1 MWLTCRRQHDFSRPG
16 LRIPRIYLFLRVF
29 LSPLSSLVST
39 QLFARFPKYDHS
51 EVQRQSNRLFLLREL
66 KKITHITINVPFVK
80 LSARENFISLRLAKN
95 LSSIVPIDLLFIFL
109 ISSDT
114 IDIIKISPVF
124 EETFKSNFL
133 DLSSRNG
140 TKKKRKKRKRRRRRR
155 RKRKKRSRTVSRP
168 GDKRSAINSGDSV
181 EERITR
187 RTS

>member
-1 MWLTCRRQHDFSRPG
+1 MWLTCRRQHDFSRPV
-16 LRIPRIYLFLRVF
+16 LRIPRIYPFLRVF

-39 QLFARFPKYDHS
+39 RLFARFPKYDHS
-51 EVQRQSNRLFLLREL
+51 EMQRKSNRLFLLREL
-66 KKITHITINVPFVK
+66 KKITHITINVPLVK
-80 LSARENFISLRLAKN
+80 LFTGKILFLSVSLKIFLLSFRSIELFISL
-95 LSSIVPIDLLFIFL
+95 
-109 ISSDT
+109 SSDT

-140 TKKKRKKRKRRRRRR
+140 KKKTRKKRKRRRRRR